1 MKKLRIVLLV
11 IIVLNIVLF
20 ASDTNQILAY
30 FLKIKGNVRVQKNNK
45 WVDVKRGD
53 RILNGNVIKVDK
65 KGLAII
71 KFIDKGDIIAIKE
84 NSTIKI
90 QGKINNGKIE
100 KRLFL
105 KVGDIMAIVKK
116 GSSGGFDINT
126 PTATASIK
134 GTEFDSSF
142 KNDTTFLSAYKGVIS
157 LFNNEGEILVNKG
170 ENAICTRGSAPKLVK
185 KRLMRTNKLVIEILD
200 KRNKR
205 KTIELNYEEK

>member
-1 MKKLRIVLLV
+1 MRKLRIVLLT
-11 IIVLNIVLF
+11 IIVLNIILF
-20 ASDTNQILAY
+20 ASDTNQIIAY
-30 FLKIKGNVRVQKNNK
+30 FLKIKGTVRVQKDNK

-53 RILNGNVIKVDK
+53 RILNGNIIKVDK

-71 KFIDKGDIIAIKE
+71 KFIDKGDIVAIKE

-116 GSSGGFDINT
+116 GSSGEFDINT

-134 GTEFDSSF
+134 GTEFDLSF
-142 KNDTTFLSAYKGVIS
+142 KNDTTFLSTYNGVVS
-157 LFNNEGEILVNKG
+157 LFNDKGEIPVNKG
-170 ENAICTRGSAPKLVK
+170 ESAICTKGSAPKLVD
-185 KRLMRTNKLVIEILD
+185 KRQMRTNKLVVEILD
-200 KRNKR
+200 QRNRR
-205 KTIELNYEEK
+205 KTIELDYEEK